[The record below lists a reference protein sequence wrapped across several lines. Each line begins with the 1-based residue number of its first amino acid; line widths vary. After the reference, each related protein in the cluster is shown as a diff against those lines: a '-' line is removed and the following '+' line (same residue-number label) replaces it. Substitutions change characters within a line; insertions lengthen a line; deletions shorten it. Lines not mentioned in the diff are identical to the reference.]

1 MAAPSTAFV
10 RQYQDSIYLLAQQM
24 DTRLRGTVLVDTNFR
39 GEVKLYDQ
47 YNTDDM
53 IEIMSEYADT
63 PVQTPNH
70 QRRAVFPR
78 YFVSN
83 TLEDPIDALQMLVD
97 PKSAYMQA
105 KMAAA
110 NRKTDDIIVAAFGST
125 AYIGKNGTTTQ
136 TFTAANQIASGS
148 AGLTKAKMIQAKKL
162 LDAAEVDVNDRFL
175 AYGSSQLYDLLMST
189 EVTNSDYNV
198 VKTLVQG
205 EVKTWLG
212 FEFVRTER
220 LLTNGSSERLCY
232 AYQRWAM
239 QLAVQKEITGR
250 VDERSD
256 KNYAWQVYMKMC
268 MGATRLEEARIVEIA
283 CTETV

>member
-1 MAAPSTAFV
+1 M
-10 RQYQDSIYLLAQQM
+10 
-24 DTRLRGTVLVDTNFR
+24 
-39 GEVKLYDQ
+39 
-47 YNTDDM
+47 
-53 IEIMSEYADT
+53 
-63 PVQTPNH
+63 
-70 QRRAVFPR
+70 
-78 YFVSN
+78 
-83 TLEDPIDALQMLVD
+83 
-97 PKSAYMQA
+97 
-105 KMAAA
+105 
-110 NRKTDDIIVAAFGST
+110 
-125 AYIGKNGTTTQ
+125 
-136 TFTAANQIASGS
+136 
-148 AGLTKAKMIQAKKL
+148 
-162 LDAAEVDVNDRFL
+162 
-175 AYGSSQLYDLLMST
+175 SSQLYDLLMST